1 MTLTLFEFLTY
12 FCSGIVCLLLAIVL
26 FGIKNGTSE
35 AARKFIAVKHFVAA
49 ASFLDVIVDVV
60 VIWLMAQKAD
70 YMSVNYV
77 FAPMIFFFQLY
88 MGAASL
94 LSLFRFPRL
103 KDIGKSVFRFFVPVV
118 SVVLL
123 HYIVYACKYGIG
135 FDASSY
141 SEYVTTPLAL
151 SISIV
156 LYIVIVVEAVC
167 LGVWMVKAVR
177 RYNRLL
183 MDYYSGNEIVR
194 GRRLTSVNLAFF
206 LYFAL
211 ALANMASRNTVVS
224 AVAICV
230 TTSLFVVFAIS
241 LINLQRLFSVLSPAF
256 TYEERP
262 VAETLCPAVQPEPA
276 DGESRETGYG
286 ETASAN
292 IDSLVKKWSSDPSKP
307 YLRDGITV
315 AAAAEEMGIGCRIL
329 SDFLNSIYGMN
340 FNSWINGL
348 RIEEVM
354 HILEKSPMTPV
365 SQIAVRTGFADA
377 SACSKTFRKF
387 AGMTISQYRES
398 LK

>member
-35 AARKFIAVKHFVAA
+35 AARKFVAVKHFVAA

-262 VAETLCPAVQPEPA
+262 VAETSCPVQPEPA

-286 ETASAN
+286 ETAPAN
-292 IDSLVKKWSSDPSKP
+292 IDRLVKKWSSDPSKP

-365 SQIAVRTGFADA
+365 SHIAVMTGFADA

>member
-26 FGIKNGTSE
+26 VGIKNGTSE
-35 AARKFIAVKHFVAA
+35 AARKFMKVKCFVAA
-49 ASFLDVIVDVV
+49 ASFLDVLVDVV
-60 VIWLMAQKAD
+60 VIWLMAQRSD
-70 YMSVNYV
+70 YLSVNYV

-94 LSLFRFPRL
+94 LSLFRFPLIEGRKNIL
-103 KDIGKSVFRFFVPVV
+103 RFVIPVV
-118 SVVLL
+118 SVVAM
-123 HYIVYACKYGIG
+123 HYLVYALEYGIG

-141 SEYVTTPLAL
+141 SEFVSTPVSM

-156 LYIVIVVEAVC
+156 LYVVVVVEAVC
-167 LGVWMVKAVR
+167 LGVWMVRAVR

-183 MDYYSGNEIVR
+183 MDYYSGNEIVK
-194 GRRLTSVNLAFF
+194 GKRLTSVNVAFF

-211 ALANMASRNTVVS
+211 ALANMASRNTMVS

-230 TTSLFVVFAIS
+230 TTVLFVVFAIS

-262 VAETLCPAVQPEPA
+262 VDETSCSSMQSGSADEEKRGPECAETAPS
-276 DGESRETGYG
+276 D
-286 ETASAN
+286 
-292 IDSLVKKWSSDPSKP
+292 IDEVVKKWSSDSSKP
-307 YLRDGITV
+307 YLRDGLTV
-315 AAAAEEMGIGCRIL
+315 AVAAREMGLGCRIL
-329 SDFLNSIYGMN
+329 SDFLNSVYGMN
-340 FNSWINGL
+340 FNSWINSL

-365 SQIAVRTGFADA
+365 SQIAGMTGFTDA
-377 SACSKTFRKF
+377 SACSRTFRKF
-387 AGMTISQYRES
+387 IGMTISQYRES

>member
-35 AARKFIAVKHFVAA
+35 AARKFVAVKHFVAA

-70 YMSVNYV
+70 YLSVNYV

-94 LSLFRFPRL
+94 LSLFRFPLIEGRKNIL
-103 KDIGKSVFRFFVPVV
+103 RFVIPVV
-118 SVVLL
+118 SIVVL
-123 HYIVYACKYGIG
+123 HYLVYAVEYGIG

-256 TYEERP
+256 TYEERT
-262 VAETLCPAVQPEPA
+262 VAETSCPAVQPEPA

-286 ETASAN
+286 ETAPAN

-348 RIEEVM
+348 RIDEARR
-354 HILEKSPMTPV
+354 ILEKSPATPV
-365 SQIAVRTGFADA
+365 SNVAAMTGFADA
-377 SACSKTFRKF
+377 SACSKAFRKF